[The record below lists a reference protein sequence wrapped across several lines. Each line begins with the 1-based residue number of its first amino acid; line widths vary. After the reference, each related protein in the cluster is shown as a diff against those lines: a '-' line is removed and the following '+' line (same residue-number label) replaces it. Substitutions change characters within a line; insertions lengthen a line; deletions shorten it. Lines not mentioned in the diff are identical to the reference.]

1 MQCGKKSERI
11 CKEVHLKGI
20 KWRNS
25 DANETYWDVYR
36 ENTCYYGVDVL
47 CYGNV
52 NNCDIKIIEWR
63 NDNMKNFREVIR
75 DIKEGEVW
83 ESKNRTIRVKYG
95 NITIEN
101 KTGFE
106 TKTNVFDENVK
117 YELKQQPVT
126 FEEVL
131 NSDKRCRVEHELI
144 EESNSDEFVSII
156 NLLTCGFTDESIKE
170 IIKMASGI

>member
-1 MQCGKKSERI
+1 MTGDVFI
-11 CKEVHLKGI
+11 LKPGYFME
-20 KWRNS
+20 KCL
-25 DANETYWDVYR
+25 E
-36 ENTCYYGVDVL
+36 G
-47 CYGNV
+47 
-52 NNCDIKIIEWR
+52 
-63 NDNMKNFREVIR
+63 DNMKNFREVIR

-101 KTGFE
+101 KTGFK

-131 NSDKRCRVEHELI
+131 NSDKWCKVEHELLRDDYYKKYDRLDI
-144 EESNSDEFVSII
+144 LMYNITMTFKPDELKSII
-156 NLLTCGFTDESIKE
+156 KNGKWYLEP
-170 IIKMASGI
+170 

>member
-1 MQCGKKSERI
+1 
-11 CKEVHLKGI
+11 
-20 KWRNS
+20 
-25 DANETYWDVYR
+25 
-36 ENTCYYGVDVL
+36 
-47 CYGNV
+47 
-52 NNCDIKIIEWR
+52 
-63 NDNMKNFREVIR
+63 MKNFREVIR

-131 NSDKRCRVEHELI
+131 NSNKMCKVEHELI
-144 EESNSDEFVSII
+144 DKSEIYSKMD
-156 NLLTCGFTDESIKE
+156 GFTCDGYALITNLFKSMSTHLSTIGFREVIK
-170 IIKMASGI
+170 SGKWYLEP